1 MTTSTSIKT
10 TADRPWLKTYAEL
23 GLSWDHTLAVPE
35 KSLADY
41 IEEHVAAL
49 PEHTALVYLGQTIS
63 YRALDEQANRLAN
76 VLKAEGCGQGDVLAI
91 HLPNTPQYIL
101 GFVAAAK
108 LGMVVTSISALLT
121 PPEIAYQ
128 ANDAKIKV
136 LLSLDALFNAA
147 VKPVL
152 GQIPSL
158 KAVLVSSATELLPG
172 MPVAQIANAQESGVK
187 ILGLSTAL
195 AAAPATR
202 VHTPAAPDDVIFLQ
216 YTGGTTGKPK
226 GAQLTLRNIIGNNL
240 QVDVFNRYETGKE
253 VFASAF
259 PMFHVGGTAITFN
272 ALRCGATY
280 IVIPDPRNVDHFVAE
295 MKRFNPTAL
304 MAVPALYQMML
315 ANPDFR
321 ALDFSRLKMAVTAAA
336 PFAVEELKK
345 VEAVIGSGKMSEVY
359 GMTETGPVQ
368 TCNPPQKY
376 RLGYV
381 GFPVPGTELRLVN
394 PENPLEQVPLGE
406 PGEIMVSGPQVMKG
420 YFGDVGADALRD
432 IDGLRWM
439 MTGDIAVMDEDGY
452 LRICDRSKDMIIV
465 GGYKVFSVEVEG
477 KLASLPFIAMSAMV
491 GRPDTERPGNEV
503 AQLYVQLKP
512 GVVESEE
519 ALRAEIISFC
529 RANMAPYKVPK
540 EIFFIPAIPLTSVGK
555 IDKKA
560 LRQK

>member
-1 MTTSTSIKT
+1 MTTRT
-10 TADRPWLKTYAEL
+10 TADRPWLKTYQEL
-23 GLSWDHTLAVPE
+23 GLSWDHIPALPK

-41 IEEHVAAL
+41 IEEHVAAI
-49 PEHTALVYLGQTIS
+49 PEHTALVFLGQTIS
-63 YRALDEQANRLAN
+63 YRTLDEQANRLAN
-76 VLKAEGCGQGDVLAI
+76 ALQAAGCGKGDVLAI

-108 LGMVVTSISALLT
+108 LGMVITSISALLT

-128 ANDAKIKV
+128 ANDAKV
-136 LLSLDALFNAA
+136 RALLSLDLLFNAA

-158 KAVLVSSATELLPG
+158 KTVLVSSATELLPN
-172 MPVAQIANAQESGVK
+172 MPAAQIANAEESGVK
-187 ILGLSTAL
+187 ILGLAATL
-195 AAAPATR
+195 AAASAER
-202 VHTPAAPDDVIFLQ
+202 VHTTVEPDDVIFLQ

-240 QVDVFNRYETGKE
+240 QVDIFNRYEIGKE

-272 ALRCGATY
+272 ALRCAATY

-321 ALDFSRLKMAVTAAA
+321 ALDFSKLKMAITAAA

-345 VEAVIGSGKMSEVY
+345 VEAIIGAGKMSEVY

-381 GFPVPGTELRLVN
+381 GFPIPGTELRLVD
-394 PENPLEQVPLGE
+394 PENPLVQVPLGE

-420 YFGDVGADALRD
+420 YFGDVGVDALRE

-477 KLASLPFIAMSAMV
+477 KIASLPFVAMSAMV
-491 GRPDTERPGNEV
+491 GRPDADRPGNEV

-512 GVVESEE
+512 GLTESED
-519 ALRAEIISFC
+519 ALREQITAFC
-529 RANMAPYKVPK
+529 RANTAPYKVPK

>member
-1 MTTSTSIKT
+1 MTALT
-10 TADRPWLKTYAEL
+10 TASRPWLKTYREL
-23 GLSWDHTLAVPE
+23 GLDWETIPE
-35 KSLADY
+35 MPAKSLAHY
-41 IEEHVAAL
+41 IEEHAQ
-49 PEHTALVYLGQTIS
+49 ERGDRTALVFLGQTIS
-63 YRALDEQANRLAN
+63 YRELDAEANRLAH
-76 VLKAEGCGQGDVLAI
+76 VLKAQGCGRGDVLGI

-101 GFVAAAK
+101 AFVAAAK
-108 LGMVVTSISALLT
+108 LGMVLTSISALLT
-121 PPEIAYQ
+121 PPEIVHQ

-136 LLSLDALFNAA
+136 LLSLDGLFQNA
-147 VKPVL
+147 VRPVL
-152 GQIPSL
+152 GQIASL
-158 KAVLVSSATELLPG
+158 KAVLLSSATEMLPSG
-172 MPVAQIANAQESGVK
+172 PYAQVTEAAVSGVQ
-187 ILGLSTAL
+187 ILAL
-195 AAAPATR
+195 HSALQSADAAPVR
-202 VHTPAAPDDVIFLQ
+202 SAADPDDVIFLQ

-240 QVDVFNRYETGKE
+240 QVDIFNRYEIGKE
-253 VFASAF
+253 TFASAF
-259 PMFHVGGTAITFN
+259 PMFHVGGTAVTYN
-272 ALRCGATY
+272 ALRVAATY
-280 IVIPDPRNVDHFVAE
+280 LVIPDPRNVEHFVGE
-295 MKRFNPTAL
+295 MKRYPPTAI

-321 ALDFSRLKMAVTAAA
+321 AMDFSGLKMAVTAAA

-345 VEAVIGSGKMSEVY
+345 VEAVIGAGKMTEVY

-381 GFPVPGTELRLVN
+381 GLPIPGTELRLVD
-394 PENPLEQVPLGE
+394 PLDPTREVPLGE

-420 YFGDVGADALRD
+420 YLGDIGAGALRD

-452 LRICDRSKDMIIV
+452 LRICDRSKDMLIV

-491 GRPDTERPGNEV
+491 GRPDTDRPGNEV

-512 GVVESEE
+512 GTTETEDSAREQIVT
-519 ALRAEIISFC
+519 FC

-540 EIFFIPAIPLTSVGK
+540 EIFFVPAIPLTSVGK
-555 IDKKA
+555 MDKKA
-560 LRQK
+560 LRK

>member
-1 MTTSTSIKT
+1 MTTRT

-23 GLSWDHTLAVPE
+23 GLSWDHTPLLPK

-41 IEEHVAAL
+41 IEEHVAAF
-49 PEHTALVYLGQTIS
+49 PERTALVYLGQEIS
-63 YRALDEQANRLAN
+63 YRTLDEQANRLAH
-76 VLKAEGCGQGDVLAI
+76 VLKAEGCGKGDVLGI

-128 ANDAKIKV
+128 ANDARVKV

-158 KAVLVSSATELLPG
+158 KLALVSSATELLPN
-172 MPVAQIANAQESGVK
+172 MPAAQIANAEESGVK
-187 ILGLSTAL
+187 VQGL
-195 AAAPATR
+195 AAALGAASAAR
-202 VHTPAAPDDVIFLQ
+202 LHTPADPDEVIFLQ

-240 QVDVFNRYETGKE
+240 QVDIFNRYEIGKE

-295 MKRFNPTAL
+295 MKRHNPTAL

-321 ALDFSRLKMAVTAAA
+321 ALDFSKLKMAVTAAA

-345 VEAVIGSGKMSEVY
+345 VEAVIGAGKMSEVY

-368 TCNPPQKY
+368 TCNPPQAY

-381 GFPVPGTELRLVN
+381 GFPIPGTELRLVN

-452 LRICDRSKDMIIV
+452 LRICDRSKDMLIV

-477 KLASLPFIAMSAMV
+477 KIASLPFVAMSAMV
-491 GRPDTERPGNEV
+491 GRPDMDRPGNEV

-512 GVVESEE
+512 GVTDSED
-519 ALRAEIISFC
+519 ALREQITAFC